1 LMKLYPHTPARAALA
16 CGVFDLLFSVT
27 LKAARRTD

>member
-1 LMKLYPHTPARAALA
+1 MTLNLHTPAQAAQA
-16 CGVFDLLFSVT
+16 CGVFELLFSVT